1 MDILTSISP
10 NPVTSHL
17 RVNTD
22 KDIRAIELY
31 SIDGRRYEW
40 IEQKEINVSSLPN
53 GMYLLRV
60 HCMDNKI
67 LQTKII
73 KQ

>member
-31 SIDGRRYEW
+31 SING
-40 IEQKEINVSSLPN
+40 EI
-53 GMYLLRV
+53 RV
-60 HCMDNKI
+60 YN
-67 LQTKII
+67 TK
-73 KQ
+73 